1 MNKEFSEPRSWE
13 EKRRHK
19 RLNKNFIM
27 TYYEKSKPNEKYEM
41 TQLKNISMGGMCF
54 VTTQEFKPGTVV
66 CIDLHTPYLSD
77 ATHLEGAV
85 LQSHE
90 KVKGILY
97 ETRIQLS
104 FLDVQAEYLMAKL
117 IEFFMHNGDKKR
129 E

>member
-27 TYYEKSKPNEKYEM
+27 TYYEKSKPNDKYEM
-41 TQLKNISMGGMCF
+41 TQLKNISMGGLCF
-54 VTTQEFKPGTVV
+54 VTTKGFAPGTTLG
-66 CIDLHTPYLSD
+66 IDLHTPYLSD
-77 ATHLEGAV
+77 VTHLEGVV
-85 LQSHE
+85 LESHE